1 MENNHKE
8 GKAANAKDMAALDL
22 CFVLF
27 IGALMTGA
35 LVSALN
41 YDFVSARTP
50 IVILVPLL
58 IMIAIQ
64 IKKSFSAAGFADIAH
79 AFDKLVTGKY
89 SVFNGVAGFFAWLLL
104 LLILIFLAGHYAGMM
119 IFMFMLLHM
128 VAEEKLGL
136 SLTISVSVALAIY
149 LLFQQIFSIALNR
162 GLVYQVWNG
171 YSIF

>member
-8 GKAANAKDMAALDL
+8 GQADRHMAALDL
-22 CFVLF
+22 CFILF
-27 IGALMTGA
+27 IGALMAGA
-35 LVSALN
+35 FASALT

-50 IVILVPLL
+50 IVILVPML

-64 IKKSFSAAGFADIAH
+64 IKKSFKAAGFADIAL
-79 AFDKLVTGKY
+79 AFNKMITGKY
-89 SVFNGVAGFFAWLLL
+89 TEFNGVAGFFAWMILLL
-104 LLILIFLAGHYAGMM
+104 VLIFLVGHYAGMM

-136 SLTISVSVALAIY
+136 SLTISVSVTVAIY
-149 LLFQQIFSIALNR
+149 LLFEQVFSIALNK

>member
-8 GKAANAKDMAALDL
+8 SKADNAKDMAALDL
-22 CFVLF
+22 CFILF

-64 IKKSFSAAGFADIAH
+64 IKKSFSDAGFADIAH
-79 AFDKLVTGKY
+79 AFNKLVTGKY
-89 SVFNGVAGFFAWLLL
+89 SGFNGVAGFFAWLLL
-104 LLILIFLAGHYAGMM
+104 LLTLIFLVGHYVGMM

-136 SLTISVSVALAIY
+136 SLIISVSVTVAIY
-149 LLFQQIFSIALNR
+149 LLFEQIFNIALNR

>member
-8 GKAANAKDMAALDL
+8 GKTGPSRNMAALDL
-22 CFVLF
+22 CFILAV
-27 IGALMTGA
+27 GALMTGA
-35 LVSALN
+35 FISALT

-50 IVILVPLL
+50 IVILIPLL

-64 IKKSFSAAGFADIAH
+64 IKKSYHAGGFADIAH
-79 AFDKLVTGKY
+79 SFNEMISSRNAE
-89 SVFNGVAGFFAWLLL
+89 FNGVAGFFGWLLL
-104 LLILIFLAGHYAGMM
+104 LLVLIFLVGHYAGMV

-128 VAEEKLGL
+128 VAEEKPGF
-136 SLTISVSVALAIY
+136 SLTVSVVVTLVIY
-149 LLFQQIFSIALNR
+149 LLFEQVFGIALSR